1 MSVCRMYVESTKD
14 QNCWAFGR
22 GLINVNALGP
32 NIYTW
37 CKKND
42 NFQQHIYLEKHLK
55 ENIWSLKINVF
66 ERNISLN
73 FVGKKVIYSIKFKLI

>member
-1 MSVCRMYVESTKD
+1 MYVESTKD

-55 ENIWSLKINVF
+55 ENI
-66 ERNISLN
+66 
-73 FVGKKVIYSIKFKLI
+73 